1 MASIFTKI
9 IQREIPAFIIDEN
22 DHFIAFLDITPI
34 AKGHCLVIPKKEV
47 DYVFDL
53 EDSDY
58 QNLFLFAKQVAKK
71 LKRAIPCK
79 KIGVAVVGLEVP
91 HAHIHLVP
99 MNNIGDLNF
108 SSPRLQYSPD
118 EFREIQTLILQA

>member
-22 DHFIAFLDITPI
+22 DHFMAFLDITPI

-108 SSPRLQYSPD
+108 SSPRLQYSAD